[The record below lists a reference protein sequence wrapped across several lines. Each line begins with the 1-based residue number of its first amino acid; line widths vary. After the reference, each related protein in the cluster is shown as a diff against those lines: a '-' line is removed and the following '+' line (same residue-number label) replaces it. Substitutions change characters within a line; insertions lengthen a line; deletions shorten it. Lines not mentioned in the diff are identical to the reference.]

1 MTWRDATWGIWSAI
15 ALLLVASQ
23 AAGIVSRGR
32 LPRADD
38 LFRVMTAGP
47 TRRAVA
53 LLGWL
58 WLGWHTF
65 AR

>member
-1 MTWRDATWGIWSAI
+1 MTWRDATWAIWSVI
-15 ALLLVASQ
+15 ALLFVASEI
-23 AAGIVSRGR
+23 AVIVSRGR

-38 LFRVMTAGP
+38 LFRVMTTSP
-47 TRRAVA
+47 TRRTLLV
-53 LLGWL
+53 LGWL

>member
-1 MTWRDATWGIWSAI
+1 MTWRDATWALWSAT
-15 ALLLVASQ
+15 ALLLVAIQ
-23 AAGIVSRGR
+23 GAGIVSRGR

-38 LFRVMTAGP
+38 LFRLVTASP
-47 TRRAVA
+47 TRRALVV
-53 LLGWL
+53 LGWL